1 MTAVGIAQRAP
12 LADRAD
18 DLYETPPEATLALLR
33 AERLPHWL
41 WEPACGRG
49 AIVRIL
55 RAAGHDVVATDLVNY
70 GEAITPPGYYGVD
83 FLMEHKA
90 PARCEAIITNPPFKL
105 ANEFVAHALDLC
117 PRVIML
123 LRYAFYEAGT
133 GKQRKHL
140 LRKRVLDEIPPA
152 RIYVF
157 RNRLP
162 MMHRDGWDGA
172 KLERGAQAFAWFV
185 WDRAHTG
192 PTELHR
198 ISWRAS

>member
-1 MTAVGIAQRAP
+1 MTAVGIIQRAP

-33 AERLPHWL
+33 AEKLPRFI

-49 AIVRIL
+49 AIVNIL

-70 GEAITPPGYYGVD
+70 SAPITPPGYFGID
-83 FLMEHKA
+83 FLMERKA
-90 PARCEAIITNPPFKL
+90 PEGTEAIITNPPFKL
-105 ANEFVAHALDLC
+105 ADEFVARALELC

-123 LRYAFYEAGT
+123 LRLAFLESERRCGILEDRGLA
-133 GKQRKHL
+133 
-140 LRKRVLDEIPPA
+140 RVH
-152 RIYVF
+152 VF
-157 RNRLP
+157 RDRLP
-162 MMHRDGWDGA
+162 RMHRDGWDGPRA
-172 KLERGAQAFAWFV
+172 SSTTAYAWFV

-192 PTELHR
+192 PTEVRR